1 MYLYS
6 GPSEI
11 RTHTRTGLSRLPLP
25 IGLPDHL
32 LNKKVARDGVGPPSP
47 ESESGVIP
55 LYQRAIKTRYC
66 RHFSGRY
73 CFALSFQ
80 ASISFP
86 LVQTVSTANIMSLI
100 HAGRGRRLEELPQ
113 GNYPTLLHISC
124 RYNRRCC
131 EYLLVPRPELESEL
145 AESQSAVLSNY
156 TTAGMIKSSPTQTRT
171 EIFTLRG

>member
-25 IGLPDHL
+25 VGLPDHL
-32 LNKKVARDGVGPPSP
+32 PKKKLPVMVPPHLQMIQSH
-47 ESESGVIP
+47 
-55 LYQRAIKTRYC
+55 LYYFYTNGQYKTRYC

-86 LVQTVSTANIMSLI
+86 QVQTVSAANIMSLI

-113 GNYPTLLHISC
+113 FNYPTLLHI
-124 RYNRRCC
+124 Y
-131 EYLLVPRPELESEL
+131 V
-145 AESQSAVLSNY
+145 
-156 TTAGMIKSSPTQTRT
+156 GIKM
-171 EIFTLRG
+171 